1 LADTNAGPQHDTEA
15 RWLAETHRP
24 NDPQLTLRAIIVG
37 MLIGGLMCVSNLY
50 VFFKTGWS
58 MGVTITAAILAF
70 AVFKGAQ
77 ATGLAKRPLGLLEN
91 NALITVSSGA
101 GYMTGGG
108 NMAAFG
114 ALLMVTSVRPETLPM
129 IAWFGVIAAL
139 GVFCAI
145 PIKRQLINRE
155 GLVFPTGT
163 ATAETLRVLHGDER
177 ASRDGTSASVVN
189 TTSAASQPPGT
200 PPGAVMPPSA
210 GTASSGRMPTAD
222 AATTDAAAKSGG
234 SRQAAALGIA
244 AGFAAL
250 LTWFRDAKATWMP
263 FNVPGTLPVPIE
275 IAGKKAAEWT
285 LAIKTEVVLIGAGA
299 LMSFRTAWSLLL
311 GSLLTYGV
319 LAPQL
324 FADGRIAAVNYKSIV
339 TWTVWP
345 GAALLVASGLTSF
358 ALDWRSVLRSF
369 SGLTRIFGKK
379 EASADPMDAV
389 ECPAWWFP
397 AGFIVLGPIV
407 VTLMAILFQI
417 PVWAGCIAV
426 PLAVVMGFV
435 AARVTGDTDVTPTKA
450 LGPVTQLV
458 YGAITPGNLS
468 GNIMSANVTGG
479 IGLHAADLLTTLKTG
494 WLLGGS
500 PRVQFFAQLFGVL
513 AGAALIVPAYDLLI
527 TDPSM
532 LGGDDWPAPSCL
544 VWAKVSETFADGIG
558 ALDPLAQK
566 GILIGAVLGIALAL
580 LEKFAPKRAKPFVPS
595 PSGLGIAMVVPGSN
609 GLAMFLGGALAEIAR
624 RNWRRIAD
632 LFVTPIASGLIAG
645 ESLMGITVAL
655 LNAGKLLG

>member
-1 LADTNAGPQHDTEA
+1 MPETKLETHQDSEA
-15 RWLAETHRP
+15 RWLRETWRP
-24 NDPQLTLRAIIVG
+24 NDPQLTLRAVIVG
-37 MLIGGLMCVSNLY
+37 MLIGGLMCISNLY
-50 VFFKTGWS
+50 VFFKAGWS

-70 AVFKGAQ
+70 AAFKGAQ
-77 ATGLAKRPLGLLEN
+77 ATGLSKKPLGLLEN

-114 ALLMVTSVRPETLPM
+114 ALMMVTTLRPDTLSL
-129 IAWFGVIAAL
+129 IAWFAVIAAL

-155 GLVFPTGT
+155 NLVFPTGT
-163 ATAETLRVLHGDER
+163 ATAETLRLLHGEALPVATD
-177 ASRDGTSASVVN
+177 
-189 TTSAASQPPGT
+189 AA
-200 PPGAVMPPSA
+200 MPSA
-210 GTASSGRMPTAD
+210 TTTHD
-222 AATTDAAAKSGG
+222 AATSDATTTDGAASRAG

-250 LTWFRDAKATWMP
+250 LTWFRDAKAAWMP
-263 FNVPGTLPVPIE
+263 FNVPGTIPVPIE
-275 IAGKKAAEWT
+275 IAGRKAAEWT
-285 LAIKTEVVLIGAGA
+285 LAVKTEVVLVGAGA

-339 TWTVWP
+339 AWTVWP

-369 SGLTRIFGKK
+369 SGLTRLFGKK
-379 EASADPMDAV
+379 SAADADPMDAV
-389 ECPAWWFP
+389 ECPSWWFP
-397 AGFIVLGPIV
+397 AGFIVLGPV
-407 VTLMAILFQI
+407 VVALMAVMFQI

-494 WLLGGS
+494 RLLGGS
-500 PRVQFFAQLFGVL
+500 PRVQFFAQLFGVV

-527 TDPSM
+527 TDPAM
-532 LGGDDWPAPSCL
+532 LGGDEWPAPSCL
-544 VWAKVSETFADGIG
+544 VWAKVSETFADGVG
-558 ALDPLAQK
+558 ALDPLARK
-566 GILIGAVLGIALAL
+566 GIWIGLVLGVALAL
-580 LEKFAPKRAKPFVPS
+580 MEKFAPKKVKPFVPS

-624 RNWRRIAD
+624 RYWRRLAD
-632 LFVTPIASGLIAG
+632 LFVTPIASGFIAG
-645 ESLMGITVAL
+645 ESLMGISVAL
-655 LNAGKLLG
+655 LNAGKVFGLGSG